1 MHTLDQ
7 LFEQATID
15 SYSKCL
21 VQKGI
26 VSYICYGFKIVK
38 EKKSDK
44 ISILDMTTS
53 GDFYREINKDEYNDF
68 KKLGWKIAIY
78 VLYLSN
84 CRSKLE
90 KLEARINV
98 AIVNN
103 ESIKLIRKLK
113 ANREQILSNFNKV
126 KIKLN

>member
-1 MHTLDQ
+1 MYTLDQ

-68 KKLGWKIAIY
+68 KNLGWKIAIY